1 MTHNTLNAAFGLGPI
16 MTENNWTSI
25 GPNRAN
31 EKAISFGPI
40 QNKTNATQ
48 LDQRKPL
55 FLLAILYVW
64 SNLSKYVLVVI
75 KNYFLIKNIIENFK
89 WRARVRVHAR
99 NPIKRARARYSI
111 RRILIGE
118 PTGHASGDI
127 NRADPRPGAQG
138 FPDPKVAAPIGRGR
152 FSPAPT
158 HHPVGAQETKMRI

>member
-75 KNYFLIKNIIENFK
+75 ENIFLRKNTIKNF
-89 WRARVRVHAR
+89 RTRPRVRAHTR
-99 NPIKRARARYSI
+99 HLLSRARARYSI
-111 RRILIGE
+111 RR
-118 PTGHASGDI
+118 
-127 NRADPRPGAQG
+127 NFKRRADGSRQRQHQPHRRSRA
-138 FPDPKVAAPIGRGR
+138 
-152 FSPAPT
+152 
-158 HHPVGAQETKMRI
+158 